1 MKAVVMEVKDG
12 YAALLQDDG
21 SVVKLKNRNFMIG
34 DVVSMKEKP
43 MRRKG
48 RFTAMVAAAAMFVML
63 MGAGV
68 LAYVTPTYFVSVD
81 VNPSVLMEVNL
92 FERVI
97 GIQANESATEVLEGV
112 NLKNQDIQN
121 AISLTVAA
129 IAQAGYF
136 DEEGGEMLIAA
147 AAKNRGK
154 AEQLAERLGERA
166 RVETEEHGVRP
177 EVATRVLGRDMVDAA
192 RALVPEIT
200 PGKYNIIVNLLG
212 KDDEDIA
219 EYAEMSIKEL
229 MAEFTAGK
237 GEQGRARAAEARANE
252 QTVEEGELDEN
263 PGKPEQPG
271 KSGDTPAANK
281 ANVDAMNNA
290 EGKKPDL
297 PEVPPAGRP

>member
-177 EVATRVLGRDMVDAA
+177 EVATRVLGRDMVD
-192 RALVPEIT
+192 L
-200 PGKYNIIVNLLG
+200 
-212 KDDEDIA
+212 
-219 EYAEMSIKEL
+219 
-229 MAEFTAGK
+229 
-237 GEQGRARAAEARANE
+237 
-252 QTVEEGELDEN
+252 
-263 PGKPEQPG
+263 
-271 KSGDTPAANK
+271 
-281 ANVDAMNNA
+281 
-290 EGKKPDL
+290 
-297 PEVPPAGRP
+297 